1 MQQQHCAQH
10 ARILAGEHVRF
21 EVVGTRKDGSQ
32 FQIEVNAMPLLYRG
46 EPHALYAARDITERR
61 EAEAQRAELEHQLR
75 QAQKM
80 EAIGQLTGGIAHDF
94 NNILTSVIGY
104 LVLGQ
109 ERADSAGRRRRC
121 SASSARRTWRRS
133 VHAT

>member
-1 MQQQHCAQH
+1 
-10 ARILAGEHVRF
+10 
-21 EVVGTRKDGSQ
+21 
-32 FQIEVNAMPLLYRG
+32 MPVAYRG
-46 EPHALYAARDITERR
+46 QPHVLYAARDITERR
-61 EAEAQRAELEHQLR
+61 AAEAEREQLEAQLR

-109 ERADSAGRRRRC
+109 ERAGALRRR
-121 SASSARRTWRRS
+121 AAAAPARTRRIWRRS
-133 VHAT
+133 ARAS